1 MPNLNKYKL
10 VYSILYLSL
19 SVLSFLCKYEKKKIF
34 TPKCSLSLNLP
45 MKSFV
50 FMVELF
56 TYSEENFPN
65 FLI

>member
-19 SVLSFLCKYEKKKIF
+19 SVLSFLSKYEKKKHF
-34 TPKCSLSLNLP
+34 TPKGSLDLP

-50 FMVELF
+50 FKAELF
-56 TYSEENFPN
+56 TQSEENFPN